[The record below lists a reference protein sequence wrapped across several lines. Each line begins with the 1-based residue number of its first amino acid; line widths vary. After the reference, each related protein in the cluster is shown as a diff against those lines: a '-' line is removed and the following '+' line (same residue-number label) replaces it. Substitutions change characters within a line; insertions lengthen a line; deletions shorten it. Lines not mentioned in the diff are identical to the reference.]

1 MTENLRDTY
10 AAEGLRYM
18 PKLLSMVDQNPVSKT
33 YGCGDRQYWL
43 YKMTDFPSGM
53 YGEFAL
59 PLALCFQ
66 KAFPGNTFKG
76 QPRIKELSYA
86 VMRYQ
91 AASAHKDGSGD
102 DFYPFE
108 RAFGS
113 TAFTLYCMAE
123 AVRQLGSAED
133 DILDFIVRR
142 SRWLMGANEAGRLSN
157 HHALAALGLA
167 VAHDV
172 TGVKELGDAS
182 RRFRDRVLDW
192 QTPEGWFP
200 EYGGFDPGYDTFTIS
215 FLAHLRQLTG
225 DDSLTRPLQKAV
237 SLAANLVG
245 PDGSY
250 AGEAGNRNSYH
261 FVPHGF
267 EILAREFGEAR
278 YVADQ
283 ALAAMQGGRRNYL
296 EDNRTFCHYQYNFL
310 QSWLDYSERSACPN
324 WSPPEGAVHY
334 PEGGLFKLKTG
345 SNHAVIAIK
354 KGGVIKVSGPDGP
367 LVSDTGMVL
376 VDSKGAASAPSIAGV
391 EKFEF
396 EETGGNYEIQI
407 ETGFDKI
414 PNTMLP
420 SSAKFLVFRIL
431 NFTVGRWFPNFLRK
445 TIQNLLI
452 NRKLP
457 VPARL
462 LRRIAV
468 GTDTV
473 TISDR
478 IVRTK
483 NNFSVSRILAS
494 TDLTTT
500 FTASSNSWHASRLF
514 AWTEY
519 SDEVEAFNKEGS
531 VEVSRTWRRDGR

>member
-18 PKLLSMVDQNPVSKT
+18 PKLLSMIDQNPVSKT
-33 YGCGDRQYWL
+33 YGCGDRQFWL

-66 KAFPGNTFKG
+66 QSFPGNRLHG

-91 AASAHKDGSGD
+91 AATAHKDGSGD

-113 TAFTLYCMAE
+113 TAFTLYTMAE

-133 DILDFIVRR
+133 DILGFLVQRG
-142 SRWLMGANEAGRLSN
+142 RWLAAANEAGRLSN

-167 VAHDV
+167 AAYEV
-172 TGVKELGDAS
+172 TGEKGLSNAS
-182 RRFRDRVLDW
+182 RRFRDQVLDW

-200 EYGGFDPGYDTFTIS
+200 EYDGFDPGYDTFTIS

-237 SLAANLVG
+237 ALAANLVG

-250 AGEAGNRNSYH
+250 GGEVGNRNSYH

-267 EILAREFGEAR
+267 EILAAEFGEAR
-278 YVADQ
+278 YVADL
-283 ALAAMQGGRRNYL
+283 ALAAIQQSRRNYL

-310 QSWLDYSERSACPN
+310 QAWLDYSERGACPN
-324 WSPPEGAVHY
+324 WSPTDGATDY
-334 PEGGLFKLKTG
+334 PEAGLLKIKTG
-345 SNHAVIAIK
+345 ANHAVIAIK
-354 KGGVIKVSGPDGP
+354 KGGVIKVSDADGP
-367 LVSDTGMVL
+367 VVSDTGMVL
-376 VDSKGAASAPSIAGV
+376 VDRSGAASAPSIGGADQYQI
-391 EKFEF
+391 
-396 EETGGNYEIQI
+396 EETGGTYDIQI
-407 ETGFDKI
+407 ETGFDQI
-414 PNTMLP
+414 PNTVQQ
-420 SSAKFLVFRIL
+420 SSTKFLILRLL
-431 NFTVGRWFPNFLRK
+431 NFTVGRWFPNLLRK
-445 TIQNLLI
+445 TIQKLLI
-452 NRKLP
+452 SRKLP
-457 VPARL
+457 APAKL
-462 LRRIAV
+462 LRRIVV
-468 GTDTV
+468 GADVVTV
-473 TISDR
+473 SDR
-478 IVRTK
+478 ITRTQ
-483 NNFSVSRILAS
+483 NSFHLSRILAS
-494 TDLTTT
+494 TDLTTV
-500 FTASSNSWHASRLF
+500 FTASSNSWNASRLF

-519 SDEVEAFNKEGS
+519 SGEVEAFNKTGS
-531 VEVSRTWRRDGR
+531 FEVSRTWRRGGG

>member
-1 MTENLRDTY
+1 MD
-10 AAEGLRYM
+10 
-18 PKLLSMVDQNPVSKT
+18 
-33 YGCGDRQYWL
+33 
-43 YKMTDFPSGM
+43 
-53 YGEFAL
+53 
-59 PLALCFQ
+59 
-66 KAFPGNTFKG
+66 
-76 QPRIKELSYA
+76 
-86 VMRYQ
+86 
-91 AASAHKDGSGD
+91 
-102 DFYPFE
+102 
-108 RAFGS
+108 
-113 TAFTLYCMAE
+113 
-123 AVRQLGSAED
+123 
-133 DILDFIVRR
+133 
-142 SRWLMGANEAGRLSN
+142 
-157 HHALAALGLA
+157 
-167 VAHDV
+167 
-172 TGVKELGDAS
+172 
-182 RRFRDRVLDW
+182 
-192 QTPEGWFP
+192 
-200 EYGGFDPGYDTFTIS
+200 
-215 FLAHLRQLTG
+215 
-225 DDSLTRPLQKAV
+225 
-237 SLAANLVG
+237 
-245 PDGSY
+245 
-250 AGEAGNRNSYH
+250 
-261 FVPHGF
+261 
-267 EILAREFGEAR
+267 
-278 YVADQ
+278 
-283 ALAAMQGGRRNYL
+283 
-296 EDNRTFCHYQYNFL
+296 
-310 QSWLDYSERSACPN
+310 
-324 WSPPEGAVHY
+324 
-334 PEGGLFKLKTG
+334 
-345 SNHAVIAIK
+345 
-354 KGGVIKVSGPDGP
+354 
-367 LVSDTGMVL
+367 
-376 VDSKGAASAPSIAGV
+376 